1 MLLNISRPIL
11 IRVLLV
17 LSLFGIL
24 STTTFE
30 TTPVEAGACVGA
42 PSGNCG

>member
-1 MLLNISRPIL
+1 MLNTFNRLV

-24 STTTFE
+24 STTIFKS
-30 TTPVEAGACVGA
+30 TPVEAGDCVGA
-42 PSGNCG
+42 PSDNCG